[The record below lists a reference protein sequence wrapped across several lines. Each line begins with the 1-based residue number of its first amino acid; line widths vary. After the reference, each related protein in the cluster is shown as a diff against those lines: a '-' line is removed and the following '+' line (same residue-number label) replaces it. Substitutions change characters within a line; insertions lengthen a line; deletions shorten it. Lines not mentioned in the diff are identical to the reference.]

1 MKKGRILLVV
11 GLIMLAVSGYSQ
23 DYAFKVLANKG
34 ANEYKSGDVWQAI
47 KTGSSLKSGD
57 ELKISENSYLGL
69 VHASGKPLELKQS
82 GSYKVADLAAKVS
95 GGTSVLNKYTDFIL
109 SSNSAES
116 KKNRLSATGA
126 VHRGEAASLTVYLPP
141 AQNAS
146 IYGKTMVVEWE
157 TPKSGGPYV
166 VTVKNIFEDEL
177 ASYETP
183 ETLLHIDLT
192 DPKLVNE
199 NALLIEVSSKADAII
214 TDGKVVRYK
223 TKSEGK
229 VVKKLAPADLDRV
242 KKAFTEI
249 AGELKEQSALDK
261 FIQAGFYEQN
271 GLLIDALTSYE
282 DAIKM
287 APDIDTYKEA
297 RDEFLYRNKLA
308 TPKP

>member
-1 MKKGRILLVV
+1 MSMKKGRILL
-11 GLIMLAVSGYSQ
+11 GAGFFLLTISGYSQ

-34 ANEYKSGDVWQAI
+34 ANEYKSGDGWQSV

-57 ELKISENSYLGL
+57 ELKVSENSYLGL
-69 VHASGKPLELKQS
+69 VHATGKPLELKQA
-82 GSYKVADLAAKVS
+82 GSYKVADLAAKMS

-126 VHRGEAASLTVYLPP
+126 VHRGEPTMLSVYLPP
-141 AQNAS
+141 PQNAS
-146 IYGKTMVVEWE
+146 IFGKSMVVEWE
-157 TPKSGGPYV
+157 TPKSGGPYI
-166 VTVKNIFEDEL
+166 VTLKNIFEEDL
-177 ASYETP
+177 AKFETP
-183 ETLLHIDLT
+183 ETILRIDLS
-192 DPKLVNE
+192 DPKLSNE
-199 NALLIEVSSKADAII
+199 SAFLVEVSSKADA
-214 TDGKVVRYK
+214 K

-229 VVKKLAPADLDRV
+229 VVKKLSPAELERV

-249 AGELKEQSALDK
+249 SGEVKEESAFNK

-287 APDIDTYKEA
+287 APDVDDFKQA

-308 TPKP
+308 TAKQ